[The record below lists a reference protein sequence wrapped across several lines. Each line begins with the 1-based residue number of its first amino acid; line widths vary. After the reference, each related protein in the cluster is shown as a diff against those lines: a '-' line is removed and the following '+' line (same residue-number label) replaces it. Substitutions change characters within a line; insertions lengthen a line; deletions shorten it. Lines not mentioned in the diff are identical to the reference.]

1 MLSGASVHSGRSLH
15 LGHSLSPALVA
26 TTTFHW
32 GGRAVSCSAQG
43 WDRAVG
49 GSPGHCRSP
58 ERVPDPAW
66 EMGEGRGG
74 VLRPGGGGGRAG
86 EPLRVDVRCS
96 GPGVYQPAG
105 ERGPACLGTC
115 GFGLAGSCWASRE
128 RRELRRALV
137 GQAEWWFGL
146 YPGPWT
152 PNLCLLGRTPGA
164 VWGRLSPRP
173 CATPHRRW
181 SHLAWRLD
189 PSLPRPA
196 SCHPAWSARP
206 CSGVSHTAPRGPP
219 ANTFSQLLT
228 HSARLSTRVHSL
240 PGTPVFC
247 ALAQGCGSPLLGRP
261 RGGAGQAGSTDNY
274 RKSHR

>member
-1 MLSGASVHSGRSLH
+1 M
-15 LGHSLSPALVA
+15 
-26 TTTFHW
+26 
-32 GGRAVSCSAQG
+32 
-43 WDRAVG
+43 
-49 GSPGHCRSP
+49 
-58 ERVPDPAW
+58 PDPAW

-86 EPLRVDVRCS
+86 EPLRVDVKCF

-115 GFGLAGSCWASRE
+115 GFGLAGSRWASRE
-128 RRELRRALV
+128 RRGLRRALV

-146 YPGPWT
+146 HPGLWA

-164 VWGRLSPRP
+164 VWGPLSPRP

-181 SHLAWRLD
+181 SHLAGRLD

-206 CSGVSHTAPRGPP
+206 CSGVSHTAPWGPP
-219 ANTFSQLLT
+219 ANTFSRLLT
-228 HSARLSTRVHSL
+228 HSARLSTRVHSP

-247 ALAQGCGSPLLGRP
+247 ALEQGCGSPLLG
-261 RGGAGQAGSTDNY
+261 GQEEGQVRQGPLVITGRVTGN
-274 RKSHR
+274 